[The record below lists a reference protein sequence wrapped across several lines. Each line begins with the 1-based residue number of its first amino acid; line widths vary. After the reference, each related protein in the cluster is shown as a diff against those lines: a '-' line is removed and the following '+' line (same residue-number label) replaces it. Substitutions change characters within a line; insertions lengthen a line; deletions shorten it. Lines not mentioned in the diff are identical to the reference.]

1 MQHNVFG
8 AWCTQNMKNTD
19 TITFSHT
26 CKHTHTSIHLSGL
39 ETGIENECVTLGIP
53 FVKRY

>member
-1 MQHNVFG
+1 MQQDVFG

-39 ETGIENECVTLGIP
+39 ETGIENECVT
-53 FVKRY
+53 